1 MRVALRKIQFR
12 SIYTGQTIHARPY
25 KQEVVSSQTCIIKI
39 GKEEGVAIRN
49 SVSDGQNSVLAIH
62 SLPGSDIINGR

>member
-1 MRVALRKIQFR
+1 M
-12 SIYTGQTIHARPY
+12 QTRG

-39 GKEEGVAIRN
+39 GKEEGAAIRN